1 MAAKNIESFNTSI
14 GDKINFTFTDG
25 TKASGIYNPK
35 TGVKISGDA
44 SAPSVFS
51 LTKQANVKQ
60 QTTQNLSNLQKLES
74 KNYITNGQVSS
85 NYKQN
90 ISSAVKQNEP
100 DMSACIKQ
108 RLKDIL
114 GIFTLPF
121 GLPLELPKLPTTQNK
136 SIGEIFSSV
145 GNDLKNAAKGIK
157 DSIVGSI
164 KGIADSIKSTIDI
177 GDLSVSKFLGC
188 DQLAVSSPTEKK
200 EIAKSQVKQ
209 QQVTTKALQ
218 TSTTTLQTK
227 AENKVTAQVEPVK
240 TSQNNISSLTP
251 VT

>member
-1 MAAKNIESFNTSI
+1 MAAKNIESFYTSI

-44 SAPSVFS
+44 SAPGVFS

-121 GLPLELPKLPTTQNK
+121 GLPFELPKLPTTQNK

-145 GNDLKNAAKGIK
+145 GNDLKNAGKGIK
-157 DSIVGSI
+157 DSIVGNI
-164 KGIADSIKSTIDI
+164 KGVTDSIKNTIDI

-188 DQLAVSSPTEKK
+188 DQLNISSPTEKK

-209 QQVTTKALQ
+209 QQVSTKALQ
-218 TSTTTLQTK
+218 TSTSNLQAKTEK
-227 AENKVTAQVEPVK
+227 KVTIQVEPVK
-240 TSQNNISSLTP
+240 TSQGNISSLTP

>member
-14 GDKINFTFTDG
+14 GDKVNFVFTDG
-25 TKASGIYNPK
+25 TRASGTYNAK
-35 TGVKISGDA
+35 TGAKISGDA
-44 SAPSVFS
+44 SAPALFN
-51 LTKQANVKQ
+51 LTKQANIKQ
-60 QTTQNLSNLQKLES
+60 QQTQNISNLQKLES
-74 KNYITNGQVSS
+74 KNYISNGELSP

-90 ISSAVKQNEP
+90 INAAVKQNTP
-100 DMSACIKQ
+100 DISTCIKQ

-121 GLPLELPKLPTTQNK
+121 GLPFELPKLPEVQNK
-136 SIGEIFSSV
+136 SISEIFNKA

-157 DSIVGSI
+157 DSIVGNI
-164 KGIADSIKSTIDI
+164 KSVADSIKSTIDV

-188 DQLAVSSPTEKK
+188 DELAVSSPTEKK

-209 QQVTTKALQ
+209 EQVSNKAVQ
-218 TSTTTLQTK
+218 KSANSLQTK
-227 AENKVTAQVEPVK
+227 AENKVTSQVEPVK
-240 TSQNNISSLTP
+240 TSQGGVSALTS

>member
-1 MAAKNIESFNTSI
+1 MAAKKIESFTTSI
-14 GDKINFTFTDG
+14 GDKVNFTFTDG

-60 QTTQNLSNLQKLES
+60 QTTQNLSNLQKLET
-74 KNYITNGQVSS
+74 KNYISNGQVSS

-121 GLPLELPKLPTTQNK
+121 GLPFELPKLPTTQNK
-136 SIGEIFSSV
+136 SISEIFSSV
-145 GNDLKNAAKGIK
+145 GDDLKKSAKGIK

-164 KGIADSIKSTIDI
+164 KGIADSIKGTIDF

-188 DQLAVSSPTEKK
+188 DQLAISTPAEKK
-200 EIAKSQVKQ
+200 EISKSQVKQ
-209 QQVTTKALQ
+209 QQISDKALQ
-218 TSTTTLQTK
+218 TSSKNLQTK
-227 AENKVTAQVEPVK
+227 VENKVTTQVEPVK
-240 TSQNNISSLTP
+240 TSQASISSLTP